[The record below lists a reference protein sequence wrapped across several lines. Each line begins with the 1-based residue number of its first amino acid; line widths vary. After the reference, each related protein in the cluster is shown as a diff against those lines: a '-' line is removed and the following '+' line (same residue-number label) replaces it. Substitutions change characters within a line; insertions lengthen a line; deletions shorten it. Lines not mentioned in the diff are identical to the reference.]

1 MQPIDSDVFFG
12 LQYKDFIMTAAVIL
26 GPILAVQAQ
35 KFLEQFR
42 EKKRR
47 RLEIFRT
54 LMSTRAEI
62 LHRNHVQALNMIDI
76 EFYGWMIPIIKTR
89 YQSPQEQA
97 VTHAWKI
104 YNSHLNKFGE
114 YKDESHW
121 ITKRQELLTELLYTM
136 ALALN
141 YDFDKVQLLRDCY
154 RPEAYNNLESLQAGI
169 LLSLAEV
176 LKGDRSIPMRIVE
189 WPSASET
196 TAETKSS
203 EPHQKAEEVDIQDN
217 STGS

>member
-189 WPSASET
+189 WPSASDT

>member
-1 MQPIDSDVFFG
+1 
-12 LQYKDFIMTAAVIL
+12 MTAAVIL
-26 GPILAVQAQ
+26 GPIFAVQAQ

-42 EKKRR
+42 EKKKR

-136 ALALN
+136 ASALN

-154 RPEAYNNLESLQAGI
+154 RPEAYNNLENLQAGI
-169 LLSLAEV
+169 LFSLAEV
-176 LKGDRSIPMRIVE
+176 LKGERSIPMRIVE
-189 WPSASET
+189 FPPASET

-217 STGS
+217 NTGS

>member
-1 MQPIDSDVFFG
+1 
-12 LQYKDFIMTAAVIL
+12 MTAAVIL

-154 RPEAYNNLESLQAGI
+154 RPEAYNNLENLQAGI

-176 LKGDRSIPMRIVE
+176 LKGDKAIPMVITNIPPV
-189 WPSASET
+189 T
-196 TAETKSS
+196 TASNIES
-203 EPHQKAEEVDIQDN
+203 EPEKHTVKDSYENENKSNVID
-217 STGS
+217 

>member
-1 MQPIDSDVFFG
+1 
-12 LQYKDFIMTAAVIL
+12 MTAAVIL